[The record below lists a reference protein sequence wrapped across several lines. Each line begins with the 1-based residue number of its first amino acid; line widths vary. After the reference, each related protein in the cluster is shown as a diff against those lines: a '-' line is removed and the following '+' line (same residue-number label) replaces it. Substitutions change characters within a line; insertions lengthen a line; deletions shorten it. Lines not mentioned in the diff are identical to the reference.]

1 MTINTLFSYVKK
13 IILFFLL
20 FQSYPEELQTRGDH
34 FENPLA
40 PYESVITYAD
50 LSDEAKKILK
60 LNGITSECY
69 SQKKLISDFRKRID
83 YVTHV
88 ENLQFYLKH
97 GLKLEKV
104 SEIISFDQSTFA
116 EEFVTET
123 TLKRHST
130 QSKIQKSMWKFF
142 NNVLF
147 GKSLQDAGK
156 NLNVDILW
164 KSKKADEKCRSANFR
179 GRLILDEDTVAI
191 ASTPP
196 EISRSMAFGVGFSI
210 LEFSKLEMYQAWYEK
225 IYPNFPGAQLCTSDT
240 DSFLFSVESE
250 NIYEDLS
257 KIEEFWDFSTLPTG
271 HKCYNADTANK
282 LGLFKLETG
291 ADKIFACAGMFF
303 SL

>member
-1 MTINTLFSYVKK
+1 M
-13 IILFFLL
+13 
-20 FQSYPEELQTRGDH
+20 
-34 FENPLA
+34 
-40 PYESVITYAD
+40 
-50 LSDEAKKILK
+50 SDEAKRILK

-104 SEIISFDQSTFA
+104 SEIISFDQSPFA
-116 EEFVTET
+116 ENFVNET
-123 TLKRHST
+123 TFKRHSS
-130 QSKIQKSMWKFF
+130 QSKIEKAMWKFF

-257 KIEEFWDFSTLPTG
+257 KIKGFWDFSTLPTG